1 MRPTL
6 NIIPLPFWSK
16 RKGEN
21 KIHQMAQNT
30 GMRSTLSAE
39 TVPKEKRKSKRNS
52 AAKSESFL
60 LKINVKLNY

>member
-1 MRPTL
+1 MRSTL

-16 RKGEN
+16 RKCEN
-21 KIHQMAQNT
+21 KIYQIAQNT
-30 GMRSTLSAE
+30 GMRSILSAE
-39 TVPKEKRKSKRNS
+39 TMPKEKRKSKRNS